1 MFKLILGAAA
11 GFAAAWFL
19 DPNQGARRRN
29 QARDQAMS
37 YARGQ
42 KDAAAAQAT
51 RAAEQVKGAASKASP
66 VGGRES
72 AEERLNDPA
81 LQAKIESEAFRAA
94 DVPAD
99 RVSVNVEDGVAYL
112 RGELDDR
119 DAIDRLVEAVR
130 QVDGVSDVQS
140 LLHEPGEPAPAK
152 DEQGAGASKA

>member
-1 MFKLILGAAA
+1 MFKLIFGAAA

-19 DPNQGARRRN
+19 DPGQGARRRN
-29 QARDQAMS
+29 QVRDQALS

-51 RAAEQVKGAASKASP
+51 RAAEQVKGAAVKASP
-66 VGGRES
+66 VGGPEP

-81 LQAKIESEAFRAA
+81 LQAKVESEAFREAE
-94 DVPAD
+94 VPTD

-112 RGELDDR
+112 RGELEDR
-119 DAIDRLVEAVR
+119 SAIDRLVEAVR
-130 QVDGVSDVQS
+130 QVEGVREVQS

>member
-29 QARDQAMS
+29 QALDQAMS

-66 VGGRES
+66 VGGREA

-94 DVPAD
+94 EVPVD
-99 RVSVNVEDGVAYL
+99 RVSVNV
-112 RGELDDR
+112 
-119 DAIDRLVEAVR
+119 
-130 QVDGVSDVQS
+130 
-140 LLHEPGEPAPAK
+140 
-152 DEQGAGASKA
+152 